1 MLLVSGSLRKVRLN
15 SLPRTE
21 DLETEVFLLNFDV
34 DICINLWH
42 RMPKNLFKFHQ
53 LKCLDF
59 GDWTGDSA
67 RACAALAR
75 YVYQTTQPH
84 GKLLP
89 QEFLL
94 KHSYSGAQTNTYTEQ
109 K

>member
-1 MLLVSGSLRKVRLN
+1 MSGSLRKVRLD

-21 DLETEVFLLNFDV
+21 DLKTEVFLLIFDV
-34 DICINLWH
+34 NICINPRH
-42 RMPKNLFKFHQ
+42 RKPKNPFKFYQ

-59 GDWTGDSA
+59 RNWTGDSA
-67 RACAALAR
+67 RTCAALAKD
-75 YVYQTTQPH
+75 VYQTTQPH

-94 KHSYSGAQTNTYTEQ
+94 KQPYSGAQTNTYTEQ